1 MNMKRSQISDNLEK
15 GSAARKDAARRL
27 ATKNE
32 ERQTTFIVRG
42 PAGSGKSTLINTI
55 LGEEIMPTSSNEACT
70 TVPTKILYSS
80 APDEYRAEIQFVA
93 KDEWTAELQAY
104 CTARRQESDTLPSNG
119 SAPASAIST
128 QLRDKS
134 LEPWDATE
142 ARFSLDATIAKL
154 SALFPRTGDC
164 NAACNEAAAR
174 YIRDYDFMW
183 VCLDICRAKSN
194 KEMEA
199 VFADLS
205 DEQLQ
210 SGRGR
215 ISFVLTKCE
224 QGCKIL
230 DKGSIRPIHQD
241 VPSLLNDPVFNKKHR
256 EYQAVVEATRQM
268 QKRVGGS
275 GRAPRKATKSAILE
289 LEALSNTKRDCRHR
303 RMAFAKRW
311 GHLRKVGAPSISE
324 ALQDEFGGAL
334 DKVFDHLRTQLEA
347 VNQEPDMIT
356 PDGAKL
362 TQQIGSRWTTITGSS
377 HWKIVKNATNHLG
390 VHPHGRLN
398 INRKLALE
406 LIKHF
411 ESRWNQIVTEHISS
425 LRTQVTAV
433 LNDFTEK
440 TVASGLTKSMR
451 VQFLQSIKQS
461 EQGVERILKGVIK
474 TFEKQGRES
483 RVQAIKKVVALK
495 IASKLKEAYADSAE
509 YSGRGST
516 FRRRDRIQHEI
527 LGQKSLFD
535 CTAADFDVASMV
547 ADMQLKIR
555 QPMLDLGNA
564 MEEKLMTLWAMGR
577 DVRTLKGD
585 EKKALETAIDLSNDL
600 RSVCTEAT
608 NTLEACLK
616 SSP

>member
-15 GSAARKDAARRL
+15 GSAGTGQRHKSSDGSLHRSKRIKARRHEATIDKASRDEHEPQDDTSWSDVLEAALICKLEPDTDGDCAGNASPDEDIAVEGDVVVDDSSDKDCDEDIQEQEGTQAEELDVQAECASAASERALKSCDDILSALERLPEDIIGLVARKDAARRL

-154 SALFPRTGDC
+154 SALFPRETWDDFSDRRSWTAAKILALNPAFKKPLGVTRHETAACAGDLRELLSRYDDPRRCRIWPLITEIRVYLPSSVLRHGAALVDLPGTGDC

-289 LEALSNTKRDCRHR
+289 LEALSNTKRDCRRQLARLYCRARSKAVATALMKRYHDLTHR
-303 RMAFAKRW
+303 LVHQSNTTHQSARLIFTTATEDF
-311 GHLRKVGAPSISE
+311 E
-324 ALQDEFGGAL
+324 ALG
-334 DKVFDHLRTQLEA
+334 
-347 VNQEPDMIT
+347 
-356 PDGAKL
+356 
-362 TQQIGSRWTTITGSS
+362 
-377 HWKIVKNATNHLG
+377 LG
-390 VHPHGRLN
+390 Y
-398 INRKLALE
+398 
-406 LIKHF
+406 
-411 ESRWNQIVTEHISS
+411 
-425 LRTQVTAV
+425 
-433 LNDFTEK
+433 D
-440 TVASGLTKSMR
+440 TVASETEDDTEIPH
-451 VQFLQSIKQS
+451 LQQLI
-461 EQGVERILKGVIK
+461 ER
-474 TFEKQGRES
+474 
-483 RVQAIKKVVALK
+483 A
-495 IASKLKEAYADSAE
+495 
-509 YSGRGST
+509 
-516 FRRRDRIQHEI
+516 
-527 LGQKSLFD
+527 
-535 CTAADFDVASMV
+535 
-547 ADMQLKIR
+547 
-555 QPMLDLGNA
+555 
-564 MEEKLMTLWAMGR
+564 
-577 DVRTLKGD
+577 
-585 EKKALETAIDLSNDL
+585 
-600 RSVCTEAT
+600 
-608 NTLEACLK
+608 
-616 SSP
+616 